1 MGKNKSET
9 IYKKLLKSVIIG
21 SIIGI
26 VVCLLLIS
34 ITSFL
39 LTKGGVLPLDYI
51 TLITT
56 IIACVS
62 VFMGVYIAVRIS
74 KSNGLVT
81 GGSVGFVLFLILF
94 IFGVIL
100 GNKTNLTDTLTK
112 AAAMIVSGCISGIMG
127 VNKRRSSSR
136 LR

>member
-9 IYKKLLKSVIIG
+9 IYKKIIKSVIVG

-34 ITSFL
+34 ATSFL
-39 LTKGGVLPLDYI
+39 LSKGGILPLDYI

-56 IIACVS
+56 IIACIS
-62 VFMGVYIAVRIS
+62 VFSGVYITVRIS

-81 GGSVGFVLFLILF
+81 GGAVGFLLFLILI
-94 IFGVIL
+94 IFGVIF
-100 GNKTNLTDTLTK
+100 GNKTNLTDILTK

-127 VNKRRSSSR
+127 VNKRRNNTR
-136 LR
+136 VR